1 MIPLVIMTNLEQPYG
16 SLKMSTLNLPFRINP
31 DQDKILTKLWLQ
43 FIDISLLKDR
53 FYWQQKSDIGM
64 KYNMMQIK
72 KAKNNSWGKLFPSA
86 SIYS

>member
-31 DQDKILTKLWLQ
+31 NQDKILTKLWLQ

-64 KYNMMQIK
+64 KYNMMQQRYTNQKGEKQFLGEII
-72 KAKNNSWGKLFPSA
+72 S
-86 SIYS
+86 